1 MVALFH
7 SLPEL
12 TNVVGPGQREDIGG
26 ERGGRVVSVA
36 SPVADVPVLP
46 PFLRASNAECGR
58 D

>member
-1 MVALFH
+1 MLVELFH

-36 SPVADVPVLP
+36 SPVADVPVP
-46 PFLRASNAECGR
+46 PTSISKSR
-58 D
+58 